1 MHRFSLLISSTLTGL
16 LLAVPLRAEAPPL
29 RLLQEEMQRTV
40 AERDAARRRLL
51 QLQAD
56 TEPQVKALG
65 EERAALQARLEELN
79 RSLMETQAAAAVS
92 SAALR
97 RAEAELSLRNQ
108 RVDDLRREQL
118 VNREVYTRLL
128 RQMQTL
134 NQRTNEGTPAD
145 ATATDAQRQSLEMQ
159 RQILLEDIA
168 RKEAETQKALADQ
181 KAIEAERDQFKSLNE
196 TLAEELRT
204 SRRAESFANA
214 KVAALENRMGI
225 LREELEEQYR
235 IRSELEQEREGLQK
249 KLTEA
254 EARAKEEQNQSKE
267 LARDNRR
274 LQDQLRDQD
283 EARKKLEKQT
293 EELRKEVENARAAGV
308 RGGELDSVKAV
319 LSDMETER
327 LRMQQEMAQ
336 QRESVDTLTT
346 QLNEEQTRG
355 RAQLV
360 ALQAE
365 LNQRVREL
373 ATAQASIEQLTLRAA
388 RVRGLESERQALLAR
403 RDKSQQDMR
412 VLADHIH
419 ELRAQISEGRR
430 TKVELDTTRE
440 EAAQLRRTLEE
451 SQRKEEALRQ
461 TRAAMEA
468 EMAELRRRIRHLEQ
482 KP

>member
-1 MHRFSLLISSTLTGL
+1 
-16 LLAVPLRAEAPPL
+16 
-29 RLLQEEMQRTV
+29 
-40 AERDAARRRLL
+40 
-51 QLQAD
+51 
-56 TEPQVKALG
+56 
-65 EERAALQARLEELN
+65 
-79 RSLMETQAAAAVS
+79 
-92 SAALR
+92 
-97 RAEAELSLRNQ
+97 
-108 RVDDLRREQL
+108 
-118 VNREVYTRLL
+118 
-128 RQMQTL
+128 
-134 NQRTNEGTPAD
+134 
-145 ATATDAQRQSLEMQ
+145 MQ

-254 EARAKEEQNQSKE
+254 EARAKEEQNQAKE